1 MSTNEDAVTARDNR
15 TQSEE
20 GKDEDKL
27 VTFHT
32 QTGLSIDD
40 IMRRV
45 RAEVARRRIRRV
57 GTGESPKVRPFVL
70 SMPDWAPAV
79 PRLQRKDRYHLSELL
94 AYSDADFIDAAS
106 LAILRRSADEPAFNR
121 FLAPLRNGALT
132 KISILQT
139 LMASPEGQA
148 GGVQIDGMFLP
159 SLLERLRRKKFLGP
173 VFGWAHALLRLEKS
187 AIRQAQLDAYQAQEI
202 QELGRIINEGMVQL
216 AQSIDAL
223 TVESAGQVKAA
234 EFETLKNEVEKMK
247 LYAGGPETVR
257 VKELT
262 DSPASQL
269 TDLEAEVRTK
279 FRTVEEHL
287 NRLSGSQESMA
298 GSIQQMLSRDEEAAT
313 ALRALDPFYAAFEDH
328 FRGDRAVIRTRVQP
342 YLALVREVGAGTPEA
357 PVVDIGC
364 GRGELLEVIRDYGM
378 IGKGIEINRVF
389 IDTCRGLG
397 LDILEGEAV
406 QSLRA
411 MPEGSVGAITAMH
424 VIEHLPFEHAI
435 ALLDEMRRVLR
446 PGGLIIVETPNPE
459 NLSVG
464 HLWFY
469 MDPTHRNPLPPTAL
483 RWIVEARGF
492 DEVRIERLV
501 LAREINVPP
510 PLAEDVPGAAAINT
524 LLASMRVASDYA
536 IVGKRP

>member
-15 TQSEE
+15 TQSEA
-20 GKDEDKL
+20 GKDEEKL
-27 VTFHT
+27 VNFRTL
-32 QTGLSIDD
+32 TGLSIDD

-45 RAEVARRRIRRV
+45 RAEVARRRISRV
-57 GTGESPKVRPFVL
+57 GTDESPKVRTFVL
-70 SMPDWAPAV
+70 STPGWAPAV
-79 PRLQRKDRYHLSELL
+79 PRLQSKDRYYLSELL
-94 AYSDADFIDAAS
+94 AYSDADFVDAAS
-106 LAILRRSADEPAFNR
+106 LAILRRSADETAFNR
-121 FLAPLRNGALT
+121 FLAPLRSGELT
-132 KISILQT
+132 KIAILQT
-139 LMASPEGQA
+139 LMASPEGQVS
-148 GGVQIDGMFLP
+148 GVQIDGISLP
-159 SLLERLRRKKFLGP
+159 SLLERWRKKKFLGP
-173 VFGWAHALLRLEKS
+173 VFAWVHALLRLEKS

-216 AQSIDAL
+216 AQGIVAL
-223 TVESAGQVKAA
+223 KVDSAGQVKAA
-234 EFETLKNEVEKMK
+234 EFEALKSQVEKMK
-247 LYAGGPETVR
+247 SYAGGPESVR
-257 VKELT
+257 VKEFA

-269 TDLEAEVRTK
+269 SGLEAELRTKVRTL
-279 FRTVEEHL
+279 EEHL
-287 NRLSGSQESMA
+287 DRLNSSQGSMA
-298 GSIQQMLSRDEEAAT
+298 GSIRQILSRDEEAAT

-342 YLALVREVGAGTPEA
+342 YLAMVREVGAGTREA

-411 MPEGSVGAITAMH
+411 MAEGSVGAITAMH

-459 NLSVG
+459 NLTVG
-464 HLWFY
+464 HHWFY
-469 MDPTHRNPLPPTAL
+469 MDPTHRNPLPPEAL

-492 DEVRIERLV
+492 TEVRIERLV
-501 LAREINVPP
+501 LARELNVPP
-510 PLAEDVPGAAAINT
+510 PLAEDVPGADAINT